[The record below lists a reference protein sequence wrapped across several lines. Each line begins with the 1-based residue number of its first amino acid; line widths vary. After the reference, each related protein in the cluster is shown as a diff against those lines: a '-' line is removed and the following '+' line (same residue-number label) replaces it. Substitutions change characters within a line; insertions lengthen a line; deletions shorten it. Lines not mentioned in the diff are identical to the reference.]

1 MKAFMHFHKYSEFK
15 YLVKSFSLTHNTHT
29 TKHTVQTTT
38 FYRKNEVP
46 ENVFS
51 LDIPKIYTP
60 RNPDWLSRSVFVFQ
74 NQSFT
79 TTEPLH
85 KLMGEQT
92 TVPFAAQ

>member
-60 RNPDWLSRSVFVFQ
+60 RNPD
-74 NQSFT
+74 
-79 TTEPLH
+79 
-85 KLMGEQT
+85 
-92 TVPFAAQ
+92 